1 MVLVFVRTVDWSS
14 VVWTACGRC
23 ADKSGRAVQSAQAGA
38 GVAAAAAAA
47 RPPSVPLVGAT
58 GRRAQP
64 RVRFTDRPPLTL
76 SASSRSRTAS
86 AGERSNADH
95 RRRPPHAR

>member
-14 VVWTACGRC
+14 VVWTACGHC

-38 GVAAAAAAA
+38 GVAAAA